1 MTQQYQHNIKT
12 TQDEYVTII
21 APSLGAVM
29 GQFRERGLGAMGFA
43 ITGPAVRHQF
53 AYAGE
58 TIANEAR
65 QEDLFGGVAMIA
77 ATFRRNG
84 TQMGAQ

>member
-1 MTQQYQHNIKT
+1 MYQQNQNTTKT

-29 GQFRERGLGAMGFA
+29 GQFRERGLGAMGFS

-58 TIANEAR
+58 TIAKEAR
-65 QEDLFGGVAMIA
+65 REDLFGGVAMIA
-77 ATFRRNG
+77 ATFRRSG
-84 TQMGAQ
+84 TQAVAQ